1 TLSAEQIQTILLENK
16 FTTLKAI
23 DIEAYY
29 KTFIKNR
36 PSGELN
42 EEGFIDEF
50 KKLFPHSESIN
61 LDEITLYLEAVA
73 ELKRISTSDARFIA
87 DKVMKFCKK
96 GRNEK
101 LTKEEFINCMEIN
114 YNLRMEFSLLPVIPG
129 E

>member
-50 KKLFPHSESIN
+50 KKLFPQ
-61 LDEITLYLEAVA
+61 
-73 ELKRISTSDARFIA
+73 
-87 DKVMKFCKK
+87 
-96 GRNEK
+96 
-101 LTKEEFINCMEIN
+101 
-114 YNLRMEFSLLPVIPG
+114 
-129 E
+129 